1 MATSKIAYGGA
12 ADLAITATLGNGVG
26 IWSSSAIFDNSAAA
40 NIDVVVGGSIQVG
53 AVTAAGTIDI
63 YVSGSWDGT
72 EFTAGV
78 DMGDSD
84 ITWGTTGS
92 THVNGEF
99 DLGLLGSVSVNTA
112 DDNNDITFGPFSVA
126 QAFGGTMPKKFAVV
140 IENNTDIALHATG
153 TNNHLDTVGITYVSA

>member
-12 ADLAITATLGNGVG
+12 ADLAITALDGNGVG
-26 IWSSSAIFDNSAAA
+26 VWASSAIFDNSAAQ
-40 NIDVVVGGSIQVG
+40 NIDVIVGGSIQVG
-53 AVTAAGTIDI
+53 AVTLAGTIDI
-63 YVSGSWDGT
+63 YVAGSWDGT

-92 THVNGEF
+92 THVSGEF
-99 DLGLLGSVSVNTA
+99 DLPLLASISIAAT
-112 DDNNDITFGPFSVA
+112 DDNNDIVFGGFSIA
-126 QAFGGTMPKKFAVV
+126 QAFGGTMPKKFAIV

-153 TNNHLDTVGITYVSA
+153 TLNHLDTVGITYVSA

>member
-12 ADLAITATLGNGVG
+12 ADLAITTTIGNGVG

-53 AVTAAGTIDI
+53 AVTLDGTIDI
-63 YVSGSWDGT
+63 YVAGSWDGT
-72 EFTAGV
+72 EFTSGV

-92 THVNGEF
+92 THINGEF
-99 DLGLLGSVSVNTA
+99 NLALLASISVNSA
-112 DDNNDITFGPFSVA
+112 DDNKDIVFGGFSIA
-126 QAFGGTMPKKFAVV
+126 QAFGGTMPKKFAIV